1 MHKVNEMVFT
11 ADRYETVDEMWEDIK
26 RFIKLLLS
34 NDYTMVI
41 RDDDVDI
48 IVIEYEH
55 NELVEPWGCANPH
68 WLTEE
73 EAYSIEQL
81 NKPDNK
87 ENEDSE
93 FPFL

>member
-1 MHKVNEMVFT
+1 
-11 ADRYETVDEMWEDIK
+11 MWEDIK
-26 RFIKLLLS
+26 RFIRLLLN

-55 NELVEPWGCANPH
+55 NELAETWGCPNPH
-68 WLTEE
+68 WFTEE

-81 NKPDNK
+81 NESDSK

-93 FPFL
+93 LPF

>member
-11 ADRYETVDEMWEDIK
+11 SERYDNMEDMWHDIAQ
-26 RFIKLLLS
+26 FIKLLLS

-41 RDDDVDI
+41 RDDDVNI

-55 NELVEPWGCANPH
+55 NELVEPWGCPNPH
-68 WLTEE
+68 WFTEE

-81 NKPDNK
+81 NESDSEK
-87 ENEDSE
+87 ESE
-93 FPFL
+93 FPYL